1 MFLNRAKNTTA
12 RDFCAR
18 NPLPFFIDGE
28 WVTGDNEAV
37 PVHDPATG
45 QAICAV
51 GSAAESQV
59 DRAVLAARRSF
70 DNQYWAGMRPDQRAI
85 ALQRWAD
92 LVERDQTVLS
102 ELETIQTGKPI
113 RESRIDVARALD
125 GIRFYAAAARHI
137 YGDLVN
143 VSPKHH
149 TYILRQPLGVVA
161 AIVPWNVPIVLT
173 VSKVA
178 PALAAGNSVVVKPS
192 QTTPLTALYLAQLW
206 QELDLPSGVLNVLNG
221 PGSTVGE
228 HLCLHPAVTGITF
241 TGGTDTGLR
250 LSELVAAQNKR
261 LMLELGGK
269 SPNIVLADADL
280 SRAIPGAANAI
291 FYGQGQICAAGS
303 RLIVDAAIYDEVVT
317 GVCSAAESIKIGD
330 PFDQDTQ
337 FGCVTSINHRDDL
350 IDWVD
355 HATQDGATLKV
366 GGSAAA
372 VAALPDGAFMQPTV
386 LVDVPPTAPISREE
400 VFGPILVVDRISSI
414 EEAIALANNSK
425 FGLSAGVWSR
435 NTTQARMIANRLET
449 GVVWINDYGAFN
461 SAMPFGGTKLS
472 GTSHREW
479 GMLGLDAYMEHKSIW
494 ESAE

>member
-12 RDFCAR
+12 RDFCATD
-18 NPLPFFIDGE
+18 PVPFFVDGE
-28 WVTGDNEAV
+28 WVTGDNEAI
-37 PVHDPATG
+37 PVLDPATG

-70 DNQYWAGMRPDQRAI
+70 DNQLWAGMRPDQRAI
-85 ALQRWAD
+85 ALHRWAD
-92 LVERDQTVLS
+92 LVERDQQVLS

-125 GIRFYAAAARHI
+125 GIRFYAAAARNI
-137 YGDLVN
+137 YGDLIN
-143 VSPKHH
+143 ISSGYH
-149 TYILRQPLGVVA
+149 TYMLRQPLGVVA

-192 QTTPLTALYLAQLW
+192 QTTPLTALYIAQLW

-228 HLCLHPAVTGITF
+228 ELCLHPAVTGITF
-241 TGGTDTGLR
+241 TGGTETGLR

-280 SRAIPGAANAI
+280 SRAIPGSANAI

-303 RLIVDAAIYDEVVT
+303 RLIVDASIYDEVVT

-330 PFDQDTQ
+330 PFDENTQ
-337 FGCVTSINHRDDL
+337 FGCVTSIAHRDDL
-350 IDWVD
+350 IGWVD

-372 VAALPDGAFMQPTV
+372 VPALPEGAFMQPTV
-386 LVDVPPTAPISREE
+386 LVDVDPTAPISREE

-414 EEAIALANNSK
+414 EDAIALANNSN

-435 NTTQARMIANRLET
+435 NTTQARMVANQLET
-449 GVVWINDYGAFN
+449 GVVWINDYGVFN